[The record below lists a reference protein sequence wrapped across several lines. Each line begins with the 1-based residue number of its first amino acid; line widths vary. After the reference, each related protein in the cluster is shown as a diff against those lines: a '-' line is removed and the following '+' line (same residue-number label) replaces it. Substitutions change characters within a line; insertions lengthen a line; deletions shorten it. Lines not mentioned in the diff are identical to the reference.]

1 MILAGFPTTT
11 EYGGTSFVTTALAP
25 ITDPSPMLTPGRIVA
40 LSPIHTFSP
49 IKTFPLDINGRAMG
63 GLFIEFIEQYSVN
76 SNVIV

>member
-25 ITDPSPMLTPGRIVA
+25 ITDPSPILTPGRIVA

-49 IKTFPLDINGRAMG
+49 ITTFPLDTNRRDMG
-63 GLFIEFIEQYSVN
+63 GVRSCIY
-76 SNVIV
+76 